1 MLKSILYGRMSAI
14 GLVSGVGG
22 ACVDASIDGLIGLT
36 VGSNVDF
43 IVSRGSV
50 GTTVVSGIGGW

>member
-1 MLKSILYGRMSAI
+1 MSAI

-22 ACVDASIDGLIGLT
+22 ACIDASIDGLIGLT

-43 IVSRGSV
+43 IVSGGSV